1 MDKSSTVYARALQR
15 AAEILGDEEV
25 LAAFVG
31 VPWEEVRRWTSGAQ
45 QPPIEAFLLA
55 VDIIT
60 QENRVSEARNN
71 VLAKR
76 KIGVAARRPR
86 LSVVK

>member
-1 MDKSSTVYARALQR
+1 MDKSTTVYARALQR
-15 AAEILGDEEV
+15 AADILGDEEV
-25 LAAFVG
+25 LAAFLG
-31 VPWEEVRRWTSGAQ
+31 APWEEVHRWVTGAR

-76 KIGVAARRPR
+76 KIRFAAHKPR